1 MDIGITTRKSI
12 FSHLN
17 YFKVTCSETEVSE
30 QVYCIIPATDGG
42 KTVDNGVSYAK
53 LQAKNRT
60 GTSDF

>member
-30 QVYCIIPATDGG
+30 QVYCIIPVHGRG
-42 KTVDNGVSYAK
+42 QELYILVKMFS
-53 LQAKNRT
+53 
-60 GTSDF
+60 